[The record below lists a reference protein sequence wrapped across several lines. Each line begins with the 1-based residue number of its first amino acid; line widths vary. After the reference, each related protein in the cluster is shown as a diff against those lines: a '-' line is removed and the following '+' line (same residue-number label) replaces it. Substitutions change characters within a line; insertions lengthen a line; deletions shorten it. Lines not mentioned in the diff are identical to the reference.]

1 MGAETGDAFQSES
14 ACKPGSVP
22 CGGSHSSRTAIA
34 DGLKQPTRPLL
45 GKINRG
51 LLGLASDGACNA
63 VNCCQPRGGLLPRLF
78 TLTGRS
84 LRFVFCCAFRK
95 LTLPRCYL
103 ASLPMKPG
111 LSSPEQSSAATAR
124 LTHAHFSRDKE
135 RRKARLR
142 TDVKVSALI

>member
-45 GKINRG
+45 GNINRG

-111 LSSPEQSSAATAR
+111 LSSPEQKLRSDCPAD
-124 LTHAHFSRDKE
+124 SR
-135 RRKARLR
+135 AF
-142 TDVKVSALI
+142 

>member
-45 GKINRG
+45 GNINRG

-78 TLTGRS
+78 TLAFPRY
-84 LRFVFCCAFRK
+84 VFCGTVYPETFAVSSPFFTTDSRS
-95 LTLPRCYL
+95 
-103 ASLPMKPG
+103 AVSG
-111 LSSPEQSSAATAR
+111 LSSRSKNTRSGRPPAI
-124 LTHAHFSRDKE
+124 
-135 RRKARLR
+135 
-142 TDVKVSALI
+142 VKNICPYFF